1 MSFELQPGPRG
12 SVHNQYGARDTD
24 SGAGSFKADGPERI
38 YEFILD
44 ETSVAGTF
52 LPPVTVYEWE
62 RILSITAYIDEP
74 YAGTGESVTLTI
86 GGKDIALV
94 EAELEGAQG
103 SSFVPADASA
113 IDTFTDPTGVS
124 IGSAGTIDT
133 YGKVRLQV
141 KTQRV
146 AGPTT

>member
-1 MSFELQPGPRG
+1 MGFELNPGPRG
-12 SVHNQYGARDTD
+12 SVHNQYGARDTE
-24 SGAGSFKADGPERI
+24 SGAGSFTTNGPERI

-52 LPPVTVYEWE
+52 LPPVAIYEGE
-62 RILSITAYIDEP
+62 RILSITAYIDVP

-86 GGKDIALV
+86 GGNDISIV
-94 EAELEGAQG
+94 EAELEGSQG

-113 IDTFTDPTGVS
+113 IDTFTDDTGVS
-124 IGSAGTIDT
+124 ISSAGTVTT
-133 YGKVRLQV
+133 YGKLRVQV